1 MTDELD
7 LLRAAD
13 PVSAT
18 EGPWR
23 DRPLDARAER
33 GLNQLLHTSR
43 RRARRRVVLWAE
55 AAVVALAAALV
66 LTLPDLAATSAT
78 AAPSALRPRA
88 GSAAV
93 PLAEVAERAAAAAR
107 DGEPEL
113 RRGSHIQ
120 TWSLAM
126 DAGPHAER
134 PVTLPEERE
143 VRWRGDGS
151 RTERV
156 ETGGDLVSE
165 RVYPPT
171 WADAPPRAR
180 PPHTPGKLRS
190 YLTDTY
196 EGGVARASGPL
207 TADHLLDALPQLLDS
222 WTLGARE
229 RAALVRVLADTKGL
243 RPAGAITD
251 RLGRPGQAYV
261 YESKDPADEALRR
274 MLILDPGTGDVLG
287 LEVMFTEARPQFAV
301 RAGDVMSYSAW
312 RRD

>member
-55 AAVVALAAALV
+55 AAAVALAAVLV

-78 AAPSALRPRA
+78 AAPRALHPRA

-93 PLAEVAERAAAAAR
+93 PLAEVAERARAAAR
-107 DGEPEL
+107 DGEPGL
-113 RRGSHIQ
+113 RRGSHVR
-120 TWSLAM
+120 TWSLPAES
-126 DAGPHAER
+126 GPRAEPPAR
-134 PVTLPEERE
+134 PP
-143 VRWRGDGS
+143 G
-151 RTERV
+151 
-156 ETGGDLVSE
+156 
-165 RVYPPT
+165 
-171 WADAPPRAR
+171 ARAR
-180 PPHTPGKLRS
+180 PPHTPAGLRA
-190 YLTDTY
+190 YLTDAY
-196 EGGVARASGPL
+196 DRGAHRRSGPL
-207 TADHLLDALPQLLDS
+207 TTDQLLDALPRLLDT

-229 RAALVRVLADTKGL
+229 SAALARVLADTEGL

-251 RLGRPGQAYV
+251 RLGRSGQAYV
-261 YESKDPADEALRR
+261 HRSRGAGDDELRR
-274 MLILDPGTGDVLG
+274 MLILDPGTGTVLG
-287 LEVMFTEARPQFAV
+287 LEVMFTKAEPRFEV
-301 RAGDVMSYSAW
+301 RAGDVRSYSAW